1 MNKMI
6 RALCDCHRIQRRAEK
21 SVRTDRFLP
30 ALGEDIVGSTTNTWI
45 GEVKRLAEILH
56 LHRCVANKDIRRYPP
71 DSTALHPL
79 GETAMRIIDVDAHLH
94 EPVDWLQRADPKL
107 AELLGPPERFIG
119 VADALFGI
127 HNPALSQLPEHQ
139 RPLNT
144 WQTVL
149 PGFVKHLEMTDDR
162 QPAHQSES
170 VGDPVVDPVARLK
183 VCDLEGIDVQFLN
196 PSFLANPL
204 VQAARARRFD
214 LTFRIRQAWNRWAME
229 TMHGYTNRLMPVT
242 QIDLNDVPTSIAEMT
257 RMRALGS
264 RGFAI
269 SESPVGVGRFGG
281 DGKGALAR
289 SITHPDFEPIWDAA
303 EDLGM
308 AAIAHV
314 GFSRERI
321 QFGWANNGADDL
333 STYSLLSMA
342 IAPQLGPQ
350 LLLGA
355 LVFDGVLERHPE
367 LTVIVEE
374 VGISWLPHLVSV
386 LDHAVG
392 RAQKPQLADGAFRPD
407 FAGKAYQ
414 LPLAPSDYLRRQVK
428 VTPLVVNEPLRPVLD
443 VVGPEMLCFSSD
455 YPHVEG
461 TDSAVAICER
471 QLAGCAAGTREIFYG
486 RVAQR
491 LGI

>member
-1 MNKMI
+1 
-6 RALCDCHRIQRRAEK
+6 
-21 SVRTDRFLP
+21 
-30 ALGEDIVGSTTNTWI
+30 
-45 GEVKRLAEILH
+45 
-56 LHRCVANKDIRRYPP
+56 
-71 DSTALHPL
+71 
-79 GETAMRIIDVDAHLH
+79 MRIIDVDAHLH
-94 EPVDWLQRADPKL
+94 EPVDWLQRTDPRL
-107 AELLGPPERFIG
+107 AALLGPPERFID
-119 VADALFGI
+119 VADALFGVN
-127 HNPALSQLPEHQ
+127 NPALSQLPEQQ
-139 RPLNT
+139 RPMNA
-144 WQTVL
+144 WATVL

-162 QPAHQSES
+162 QPAHQSGS
-170 VGDPVVDPVARLK
+170 VGNPVVDPVARLK
-183 VCDLEGIDVQFLN
+183 LCDAEGIEVQFLN

-204 VQAARARRFD
+204 VQAARARRSD
-214 LTFRIRQAWNRWAME
+214 LVFPIRQAWNRWAME
-229 TMHGYTNRLMPVT
+229 TMHGYTHRLMPVT
-242 QIDLNDVPTSIAEMT
+242 QIDLNDVPASIAEMT
-257 RMRALGS
+257 RMRSLGS

-269 SESPVGVGRFGG
+269 SESPVGVGRFGSE
-281 DGKGALAR
+281 GKNRLAR
-289 SITHPDFEPIWDAA
+289 SLTHPDFEPIWDAA

-321 QFGWANNGADDL
+321 QFGWANNGGDDL

-355 LVFDGVLERHPE
+355 LVFDGVLERHPN

-386 LDHAVG
+386 MDHAVG
-392 RAQKPQLADGAFRPD
+392 RAQKSQLADGEYRPD

-414 LPLAPSDYLRRQVK
+414 LPLAPSEYLRRQVT
-428 VTPLVVNEPLRPVLD
+428 VTPLVVNEPIRPVLD

-471 QLAGCAAGTREIFYG
+471 QLAGYTSSIRETFYG